1 MPLPLP
7 LPATL
12 ALAWRR
18 GLTYREVARA
28 LRTPLPTIE
37 TRMRDRPARL
47 RDRMRG

>member
-1 MPLPLP
+1 MPLP

-12 ALAWRR
+12 ALAYRR
-18 GLTYREVARA
+18 ALTYREVARA

-37 TRMRDRPARL
+37 TRMRGGPARL